1 MYSSFKDKNWGV
13 DLADMKLIRK
23 YNKEIW
29 LLLLCAIDIFSKY
42 AWIVPVNRKKIITIS
57 NVFQK
62 ILDEPNC
69 KPSIVWVY
77 KGIEFYNRLM
87 EPWLEDNVTEM
98 YSAQNEGKFVVA
110 E

>member
-1 MYSSFKDKNWGV
+1 M
-13 DLADMKLIRK
+13 
-23 YNKEIW
+23 
-29 LLLLCAIDIFSKY
+29 
-42 AWIVPVNRKKIITIS
+42 NRKKIITIT

-98 YSAQNEGKFVVA
+98 YSA
-110 E
+110 